1 MGGHFAVL
9 SAVDCSKHIEKKGTL
24 SYLSWTWA
32 WAVLMQHYPDSAF
45 EFLVDDNLADGTVM
59 VSCTVTVCD
68 TVRKMWL
75 PVMDNRNNAIAHPNA
90 RQISDARMRCLV
102 KCIALHGLGLYIY
115 AGEDLPEQI
124 DTLISDAQRDEILSM
139 LAEVDADVAAFCK
152 IFKVSS
158 VAEFRTSML
167 NKACDLIEKK
177 RQKMEAG
184 Q

>member
-1 MGGHFAVL
+1 MSSVFSKL
-9 SAVDCSKHIEKKGTL
+9 SAVDCSAHVEKKGGL
-24 SYLSWTWA
+24 SYLSWAWA
-32 WAVLMQHYPDSAF
+32 WSTLMQHYPDSTFALLPDKW
-45 EFLVDDNLADGTVM
+45 EQDGTVM
-59 VSCTVTVCD
+59 VSCTVTVSGI
-68 TVRKMWL
+68 TREIWL
-75 PVMDNRNNAIAHPNA
+75 PVMDNRNNSIKNPTT